1 MNYETLAESIF
12 TSKSSAL
19 KDILSTLYLDIYNS
33 ISESVEIRDVLF
45 VDDLKGY
52 PEEMDLGIV
61 AKAFTVSF
69 FQIKSLNEAIG
80 NKNTKFS
87 IGNIHSYVESPSVK
101 RSPDLK
107 KRLKGILEKKY
118 KLKNLDNFA
127 NIATQLLRW
136 RNFWAHE
143 GGFQNVSQAMVLQA
157 NLSLLLKTYPDQL
170 KEKISGFDQYLEFVD
185 EEFFQSISDF
195 LLSTKEEDID
205 DEIRQHFE
213 QDQAT
218 NLSTDFSTF
227 SEKVD
232 SKISTISEEN
242 ETNIQNIQKL
252 LDLQDSTFSKIEE
265 LSKSINGLY
274 VVIENL
280 KDQVNS
286 ISLKDQPDIKSDTK
300 KDFDESEIPVVD
312 FKENQADK
320 IKKPS
325 EDSTEDKSLTNA
337 EAKDNLITLREKI
350 KKHMKERE
358 PNFQNW
364 HNILMRP
371 LIEELLRNKI
381 SKDEVFK
388 DTLIFRHY
396 YNCQSLRGKESFEDE
411 KKLTQELMDY
421 QLENYWEYI
430 QSIVGQIK

>member
-1 MNYETLAESIF
+1 V
-12 TSKSSAL
+12 L
-19 KDILSTLYLDIYNS
+19 KDVLSTLYLDIYNS

-45 VDDLKGY
+45 IEDLKGY
-52 PEEMDLGIV
+52 PGEMDLGIV

-69 FQIKSLNEAIG
+69 FQIKSLNDAIG

-87 IGNIHSYVESPSVK
+87 IGNIHSYVESSSIK

-218 NLSTDFSTF
+218 NLSTDFNTF

-232 SKISTISEEN
+232 SKISSISEEN
-242 ETNIQNIQKL
+242 ETNTQNIEKL

-286 ISLKDQPDIKSDTK
+286 ISLKDQPNIKSDIQ
-300 KDFDESEIPVVD
+300 KDFDESEVPIVD
-312 FKENQADK
+312 FKENLSDNT
-320 IKKPS
+320 KKPS

-337 EAKDNLITLREKI
+337 EAKDNLIALREKI

-381 SKDEVFK
+381 NKDEIFK

-396 YNCQSLRGKESFEDE
+396 YNCQSLRGEESFEDE
-411 KKLTQELMDY
+411 KQLTQELMDY
-421 QLENYWEYI
+421 QLENYWEHI